1 MPQSPTDI
9 FRRCL
14 PSLLPTD
21 YICRYFIE
29 SSEIFTAHA
38 TITNGH
44 SVGDYHWKYRRN
56 YSVGEVLTG
65 KKILARFAVC
75 KTVGVWF
82 FLFPIELATERGITD
97 DQDRR
102 IPSVMPL
109 VRILPTNCMPYTD
122 GMNPSVKL
130 FNGVVKTYQQKVF
143 WDQFLIHS

>member
-38 TITNGH
+38 TITN
-44 SVGDYHWKYRRN
+44 
-56 YSVGEVLTG
+56 EVLTG

-82 FLFPIELATERGITD
+82 FLFPTKLATERGITD
-97 DQDRR
+97 DQDGR

-109 VRILPTNCMPYTD
+109 VRILPKNCMPYTD

-143 WDQFLIHS
+143 